1 MKKLVITCVLGLS
14 LAFTANP
21 VAVLGAEKKAI
32 DPNSTLGGEPFD
44 DWNDSETVIQIPN
57 GAYVKGEVVVFDG
70 NIGSQGTVY
79 NSETDKNAITVSEAK
94 EELSNEKQN
103 ENKRTMRAITPSF
116 NRVILR
122 NKAEVKEVFPGTRGW
137 HSMRSVYQ
145 SASETGPYLLY
156 STSYD
161 DSALV
166 GTARQATNSMAG
178 LGVYGY
184 TLARDSSQYFAGANT
199 IYSFFSNN
207 MNFRQT
213 VKVANR

>member
-1 MKKLVITCVLGLS
+1 
-14 LAFTANP
+14 
-21 VAVLGAEKKAI
+21 
-32 DPNSTLGGEPFD
+32 
-44 DWNDSETVIQIPN
+44 
-57 GAYVKGEVVVFDG
+57 
-70 NIGSQGTVY
+70 
-79 NSETDKNAITVSEAK
+79 
-94 EELSNEKQN
+94 
-103 ENKRTMRAITPSF
+103 
-116 NRVILR
+116 
-122 NKAEVKEVFPGTRGW
+122 
-137 HSMRSVYQ
+137 MRSVYQ

-156 STSYD
+156 STSYH